1 MSFSLKGMPLKE
13 KLMEDLKDS
22 MKSKNKVKKD
32 TVTLVRAAIKQR
44 EVDER
49 IELSDVEIVDIIA
62 KQVKQKKDSISDFEK
77 GNRQDLIDLTNEEIK
92 ILLEYLPPQLSDEE
106 LDSIVKEA
114 IEATGAQTKK
124 DLGKLMA
131 LIMPKVKGKADGKHV
146 NEIVAKYIK

>member
-1 MSFSLKGMPLKE
+1 MPLKE
-13 KLMEDLKDS
+13 KLMEDLKEA

-32 TVTLVRAAIKQR
+32 TVTLVRAAIKQI
-44 EVDER
+44 EVDNR
-49 IELSDVEIVDIIA
+49 VELSDAEITDIIA
-62 KQVKQKKDSISDFEK
+62 KQIKQKKDVLTDFEK

-106 LDSIVKEA
+106 LTSIVKEA

-131 LIMPKVKGKADGKHV
+131 FIMPKVKGKADGKHV

>member
-1 MSFSLKGMPLKE
+1 MPLKE
-13 KLMEDLKDS
+13 KLMADLKEA
-22 MKSKNKVKKD
+22 MKSKNKVNKD
-32 TVTLVRAAIKQR
+32 VITMVRAAIKQK

-49 IELSDVEIVDIIA
+49 VELGDADVIDIIA
-62 KQVKQKKDSISDFEK
+62 KQIKQKKDSISDFEK

-106 LDSIVKEA
+106 LDSIVQKAVEQ
-114 IEATGAQTKK
+114 TGAQTKK

-131 LIMPKVKGKADGKHV
+131 LIMPQIKGKADGKHV

>member
-1 MSFSLKGMPLKE
+1 MPLKE
-13 KLMEDLKDS
+13 KLMEDLKQS

-32 TVTLVRAAIKQR
+32 TVTMVRAAIKQR

-49 IELSDVEIVDIIA
+49 IELSDTEIVDIIA

-92 ILLEYLPPQLSDEE
+92 ILLEYLPPQLSDEAI
-106 LDSIVKEA
+106 DFIVKEA
-114 IEATGAQTKK
+114 IESTNAQSKK
-124 DLGKLMA
+124 DMGKLMA
-131 LIMPKVKGKADGKHV
+131 FIMPKVKGKADGKHV

>member
-1 MSFSLKGMPLKE
+1 MPLKE
-13 KLMEDLKDS
+13 KLMEALKES

-32 TVTLVRAAIKQR
+32 TVILLRAAIKQR
-44 EVDER
+44 EVDDR
-49 IELSDVEIVDIIA
+49 VELSDAEIVDIIA
-62 KQVKQKKDSISDFEK
+62 KQIKQRKDSITDFEK
-77 GNRQDLIDLTNEEIK
+77 GNRQDLIDQTNEEIK

-106 LDSIVKEA
+106 LESIVKQA

-131 LIMPKVKGKADGKHV
+131 LIMPKVKGKADGKHI